1 MKMKEKKRGD
11 VLTLILE
18 GELMGGEESQAIQER
33 IYRAI
38 KESTIFVVV
47 DMGGVKWM
55 NSAGLG
61 IIMASLTT
69 LRGSGG
75 DLKLANVTERVL
87 RPIQITKLNR
97 VIEIFDSLD
106 KAVDSYATGG

>member
-1 MKMKEKKRGD
+1 
-11 VLTLILE
+11 
-18 GELMGGEESQAIQER
+18 
-33 IYRAI
+33 
-38 KESTIFVVV
+38 
-47 DMGGVKWM
+47 GGVKWM

>member
-1 MKMKEKKRGD
+1 MKIKEKKRGD

-18 GELMGGEESQAIQER
+18 GELMGGEETQVIQER
-33 IYRAI
+33 IYKAI
-38 KESTIFVVV
+38 KEGLIFVVM

-61 IIMASLTT
+61 IIMAGLTT

-75 DLKLANVTERVL
+75 DLRLANVTERVL

-97 VIEIFDSLD
+97 VIEIFESRD
-106 KAVDSYATGG
+106 KAVESFASGG